1 MEGEPIGSVKRE
13 LVPRLSV
20 EEALHRQRKSNRPQ
34 LPGRVQLKER
44 HYRGQVQVEEL
55 LRRGKLLQAEKVV
68 PPRPPVPLYAC
79 GHFLYRSMI
88 VHTVL

>member
-13 LVPRLSV
+13 PVPRPSV

-44 HYRGQVQVEEL
+44 HYHGQVQVEEL
-55 LRRGKLLQAEKVV
+55 LRWGELLRAEEVV
-68 PPRPPVPLYAC
+68 PPRPTVPLYA
-79 GHFLYRSMI
+79 
-88 VHTVL
+88 